1 MSGIAGLHAETRP
14 DSGLLQAMA
23 LRLAH
28 RGQARQFTHLCGK
41 TGFALACR
49 DTDANLLP
57 LRSAD
62 GRLTLIADGALDN
75 GVALRAQLAAAGQT
89 TAGRHD
95 WELVFDAYRTH
106 GDDFPVHLEGAYA
119 LALHD
124 ADRGCLLLAR
134 DRLGIRPLYLSHTVY
149 GWAFASE
156 PKALLPVIGTP
167 AIDSRALAQYL
178 QCGFST
184 GRATL
189 FARVE
194 RLHPGEIAIFGDDE
208 QPVRHRYW
216 SLGEQTLAAH
226 SGRDATA
233 RFDQLR
239 ATVMEER
246 THATDA
252 ILLDT
257 GDTGA
262 ALLRAFGRKPDETPL
277 RTLVVD
283 ITNAAS
289 DAAPTALAHDG
300 GGRRAMLRIGID
312 AVIERLALAAW
323 ATDDLLADVSIPVR
337 LLVAESLDG
346 EPVRMLAGDGCSE
359 VFGDAP
365 RYRLPRMQR
374 WLNNILEPGSGGFRT
389 SARFRGQERAMFGI
403 ALQRATQ
410 DWREEFVSAWSATP
424 RKWSRLQRMQSLD
437 LATFVPDHLLPA
449 LDRPLSGS
457 GLDWSAPWLD
467 HRLVAFGLGLP
478 DRLKKSG
485 RATQGF
491 IHRRAAALPPFPAPV
506 ASGRNVTTLL
516 SSWLSGD
523 TLDRF
528 ERILPASPAIRAW
541 FQPEAVRMLCTM
553 KREGRPVTRILAA
566 LLQFALWHRIFIEG
580 DGERPEPCEPLDF
593 LARRE

>member
-95 WELVFDAYRTH
+95 WELVFDTYRTH

-156 PKALLPVIGTP
+156 PKALLPVLGTP

-178 QCGFST
+178 QCGSST

-233 RFDQLR
+233 RFDQLL

-277 RTLVVD
+277 RTRRRHHECGKRCRAD
-283 ITNAAS
+283 SSCPRRRGQAR
-289 DAAPTALAHDG
+289 DAAHRHRCRDRTPGTGGLGDGRSAGRRLDTGAIAG
-300 GGRRAMLRIGID
+300 GGKSRWRTGAHARR
-312 AVIERLALAAW
+312 
-323 ATDDLLADVSIPVR
+323 
-337 LLVAESLDG
+337 
-346 EPVRMLAGDGCSE
+346 
-359 VFGDAP
+359 
-365 RYRLPRMQR
+365 R
-374 WLNNILEPGSGGFRT
+374 WLQRSFRRCAALSAAAHATLAEQYSRTRQRRLSHQRALPWPG
-389 SARFRGQERAMFGI
+389 ARDVRHRPA
-403 ALQRATQ
+403 RATQ

-449 LDRPLSGS
+449 LDRPLSGG

-566 LLQFALWHRIFIEG
+566 LRAVRAVASHLHRG
-580 DGERPEPCEPLDF
+580 
-593 LARRE
+593 